1 MRRVGKI
8 EFTRHAVES
17 TCNHGGQPERAVRL
31 FIGEREDIIERA
43 KQSGRVSNVLEFVQE
58 MMDMPG
64 DAAGRISVAHAISQY
79 DPSEV
84 VSARKHRG
92 KITALVSVGRNRNH
106 VAFQSSQ
113 FQRTVSAL
121 VTGPQFHT
129 AERALVR
136 RCTCELLA
144 FDFLESHSSFDAEEP
159 NPVTGRA
166 SLALFRP
173 ALGQLAMRGTV
184 TPGATEAYKDR
195 FSSYFGRAAPG
206 TAPSITLPV
215 LSCGVLLG
223 SLRAGLNHAAGDACA
238 RVAGRISLV
247 IVRSEEHTSELQSR
261 LHLVCRLLLEK
272 KKR

>member
-1 MRRVGKI
+1 
-8 EFTRHAVES
+8 
-17 TCNHGGQPERAVRL
+17 
-31 FIGEREDIIERA
+31 
-43 KQSGRVSNVLEFVQE
+43 
-58 MMDMPG
+58 MPG

-206 TAPSITLPV
+206 TGRARGQRSLAPVSRSSNSVTRTGSSVSRFPRSMTAIRYIVSAVGCRMIGLSSHPV
-215 LSCGVLLG
+215 AS
-223 SLRAGLNHAAGDACA
+223 
-238 RVAGRISLV
+238 
-247 IVRSEEHTSELQSR
+247 
-261 LHLVCRLLLEK
+261 
-272 KKR
+272 

>member
-1 MRRVGKI
+1 MYLCLFFFFQAEDGIRDV
-8 EFTRHAVES
+8 AVTGVQ
-17 TCNHGGQPERAVRL
+17 TCALPIL
-31 FIGEREDIIERA
+31 
-43 KQSGRVSNVLEFVQE
+43 
-58 MMDMPG
+58 
-64 DAAGRISVAHAISQY
+64 AHAISQY